1 VDNVIFTV
9 LLELG
14 IKMNEWHNEDKGS
27 INKKIITLI
36 VMLAAATSLAILFA
50 LVAAHTG
57 YVFS

>member
-1 VDNVIFTV
+1 
-9 LLELG
+9 
-14 IKMNEWHNEDKGS
+14 MNEWHNEDNGS